1 MTALDLCEAVAG
13 RLAELWPDRLLY
25 RDFCPAD
32 HRRPSGFL
40 YVTKN
45 KSTDVNALLTRWDVA
60 LELELFSAADAYDL
74 PSAEALRADQER
86 VTGAFPSP
94 LPVGD
99 RRIPLTA
106 AGDGGEAGSAFVK
119 FSASWVE
126 PRQGPVPGIAPPG
139 GGGGP
144 GGGGQEDPWDPG
156 SVPLMEQFTINSAGA
171 AGSGR
176 KKG

>member
-45 KSTDVNALLTRWDVA
+45 DSTDVNALLTRWDVE
-60 LELELFSAADAYDL
+60 LELELFSAADVYDL
-74 PSAEALRADQER
+74 PSTEALRADQER
-86 VTGAFPSP
+86 VTASFPSP

-99 RRIPLTA
+99 RRISLTA

-126 PRQGPVPGIAPPG
+126 PRRGAVPGIAPPADG
-139 GGGGP
+139 SGGGP
-144 GGGGQEDPWDPG
+144 EDPWNPG
-156 SVPLMEQFTINSAGA
+156 SIPLMETFEFDSAGA
-171 AGSGR
+171 AGSGQ